1 MITTRLNDLAATLS
15 GDVLIDEGDTAKYL
29 TDWRG
34 KWRGQAI
41 GVARPKST
49 NDVAAVMNW
58 CAETKTPLVP
68 QGGNTGLSGAATP
81 DDSAT
86 SLVISLEKMN
96 TVLSVDQSAGVITAQ
111 AGCTLLQLQEAAA
124 EHGLLFPLSLAS
136 EGTCQLGGALATNA
150 GGIHVLRYGSARA
163 LCLGIEAIFPNGA
176 RLDGPKTLFKDNTG
190 YDLKQL
196 LIGSEGTLGVITAAS
211 MRLFPRPSGS
221 AVVFAACPTVD
232 NAISAFR
239 LARDLLGPMLTAFE
253 LISAPCLEAVTTHM
267 PDARF
272 PLSDHAPFYLL
283 AELSSWRDDDDA
295 QDSGEQWFT
304 AAFERDLISD
314 AIISQSL
321 TQFNDLWALRESVS
335 EAQSHQRPVIKH
347 DVSLPLERIAPFMTR
362 CQKALS
368 EQFTGLSI
376 EPFGHMGDGN
386 IHYNIGPAPDADHD
400 RFRLMEADINRC
412 VHDLV
417 AEAGGSISA
426 EHGLGVLRRD
436 EAARYK
442 SADEQLLMRAIKSAI
457 DPNQLMNPGK
467 VLTMST

>member
-111 AGCTLLQLQEAAA
+111 AGCTLLQLQEAAV

-221 AVVFAACPTVD
+221 VVVFAACPTVD

-304 AAFERDLISD
+304 VAFERDLISD

-368 EQFTGLSI
+368 DQFIGLSI

-400 RFRLMEADINRC
+400 RFRSMEADINRC

>member
-1 MITTRLNDLAATLS
+1 MITTRLNDLAARLS

-176 RLDGPKTLFKDNTG
+176 RLDGPKTLLKDNTG

-211 MRLFPRPSGS
+211 MRLFPRPNGS

-304 AAFERDLISD
+304 AAFERDFISD